1 MFCAGRR
8 RESKLL
14 HKYLEI
20 FEDEKEAQAD
30 YKRLKDAGVEDV
42 KIDYDED
49 WNSYIVYQ
57 DITN

>member
-1 MFCAGRR
+1 M
-8 RESKLL
+8 L

-20 FEDEKEAQAD
+20 FEDEKEAQAY

-49 WNSYIVYQ
+49 WGSYIVYQ
-57 DITN
+57 DIK